1 MAKFLVS
8 GVAGYIGSTVA
19 KLLLESGHSVI
30 GIDNLSTGMPEF
42 VDPKVEFVPG
52 DIMDLE
58 LMLKLGQKV
67 DGIIHLA
74 GIKFAGESYLAPEIF
89 YRVNTLGS
97 LNAGLAALETKSKI
111 IVFSSSCS
119 VYGNVNGFQVSEA
132 TPLKPISP
140 YGRSKL
146 MSETVLNDLSIA
158 HKLSVV
164 SLRFFNVIG
173 ATQLGAYDKSKFNL
187 FPNLCRA
194 IQNGGKIQIFGS
206 NLPTKD
212 GSCIRDYVDVNDIA
226 SAHVLVAEKML
237 KKEMLKNAYNLG
249 CAKGTSVL
257 EIVKAFEEIVNKEI
271 FIDFCEPREGDPYEI
286 TSNFEAA
293 KADLGWEPQITLL
306 RSIESQLIE
315 FLKGS
320 K

>member
-19 KLLLESGHSVI
+19 KLLLESGHGVI

-42 VDPKVEFVPG
+42 VDPKVEFVLG

-58 LMLKLGQKV
+58 LMSRLGQEV
-67 DGIIHLA
+67 DGVIHLA
-74 GIKFAGESYLAPEIF
+74 GIKFAGESFLAPELF

-97 LNAGLAALETKSKI
+97 LNAGLAALKTKSKI

-119 VYGNVNGFQVSEA
+119 VYGNVNGFHVSET

-146 MSETVLNDLSIA
+146 MAETILNDLSIA

-173 ATQLGAYDKSKFNL
+173 ATQSGAYDKSEFNL

-194 IQNGGKIQIFGS
+194 VQNRNKIQIFGS
-206 NLPTKD
+206 DLPTKD
-212 GSCIRDYVDVNDIA
+212 GSCIRDYVDIYDVA
-226 SAHVLVAEKML
+226 LAHVLVAEKML
-237 KKEMLKNAYNLG
+237 KKAELKNAYNLG

-257 EIVKAFEEIVNKEI
+257 EIVKAFEEIANQQI
-271 FIDFCEPREGDPYEI
+271 SIDFRERREGDPYEI

-293 KADLGWEPQITLL
+293 KNDLGWEPKVSLSQ
-306 RSIESQLIE
+306 SIETQLIE
-315 FLKGS
+315 FLKGPQ
-320 K
+320 